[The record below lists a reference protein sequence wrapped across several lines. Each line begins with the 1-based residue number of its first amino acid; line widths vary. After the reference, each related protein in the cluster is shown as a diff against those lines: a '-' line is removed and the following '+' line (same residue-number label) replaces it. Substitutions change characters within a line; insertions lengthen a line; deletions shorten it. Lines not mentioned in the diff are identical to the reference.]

1 MSNNRSIATKPAAAI
16 LVMPDMAKMNAL
28 DELANSYAGTLGTI
42 EKPFATT
49 LTLAIAMN
57 GLRDLLTPEVMAPI
71 MALMNSPLGFLTDR
85 TGRPDWKGNVKDP
98 YTVDE
103 VRDCIIEGTLRGFR
117 VVGNEMNIIAGRFY
131 GAKAGFQRKV
141 RTYPGLTEFVDVYD
155 IPRALGDKGAIVKCR
170 ASWLLNGKPDSIE
183 REFPIK
189 GDSYAGTDSYL
200 GKATRKLLSAV
211 FEKIT
216 GQSIPEGDPSDI
228 SETEPEKNVTPKTVK
243 APDFT
248 KAAERPK
255 RKGPEPIEG
264 TTTAPAEPV
273 ATEQP
278 AKETVTTP
286 PAAAAST
293 EADLTPHQQLSVY
306 LADMDITE
314 AWFVRNLAHMDP
326 ERIPRNAVKVDDLR
340 DDVVAQVLTEG
351 IDPVVETL
359 RGMEKRRGGK

>member
-1 MSNNRSIATKPAAAI
+1 MSNNTRTLATKPAAVLA
-16 LVMPDMAKMNAL
+16 MPSAEKMEAL
-28 DELANSYAGTLGTI
+28 DTVANSYEGTLGTI
-42 EKPFATT
+42 DKPFATT
-49 LTLAIAMN
+49 LTLAVAMN
-57 GLRDLLTPEVMAPI
+57 SLRELLTPEVMAPI

-141 RTYPGLTEFVDVYD
+141 RTYPGLTQFVDVYD
-155 IPRALGDKGAIVKCR
+155 IPRASGDKGAIVKCR
-170 ASWLLNGKPDSIE
+170 ASWLLNGKPDAIE

-189 GDSYAGTDSYL
+189 GDSYAGADSYL

-255 RKGPEPIEG
+255 KKGAEPIEA
-264 TTTAPAEPV
+264 TTTAPAEPS
-273 ATEQP
+273 APEQP
-278 AKETVTTP
+278 AEEPVNTT
-286 PAAAAST
+286 PAAATTA
-293 EADLTPHQQLSVY
+293 EQLPPHQQLSVY
-306 LADMDITE
+306 LAEMEVTE
-314 AWFVRNLAHMDP
+314 EWFVRNMYHMDP
-326 ERIPRNAVKVDDLR
+326 QRVPRNGKEVADLR
-340 DDVVAQVLTEG
+340 DDVVAQILTEG
-351 IDPVVETL
+351 VEPVVITL